1 MAKNLRTWSTSG
13 SIVEV
18 DEDISISSPTV
29 SRRFEVDKKARDVI
43 LKKYNNISNIT
54 GVYKETLRAV
64 LDLFSNFSIMS
75 SENNIREV
83 KCIFSNPERP
93 VAKQFQ
99 ENNIV
104 LPIIAVSQ
112 VSTEDDSNKIRYG
125 SMLVH
130 EKYWDNDKKRAIRVL
145 SFPSKP
151 VRFKYQ
157 IGIWAK
163 YRSNLD
169 QILEQI
175 RVGFTPNINVPT
187 KYTTLSNAFIESE
200 EDFSDIALDD
210 KQERLIKKGINI
222 IVETFIPSPKFLV
235 TSTGEIETVNIQHI
249 SDEDIVDGR
258 KKDLYS

>member
-1 MAKNLRTWSTSG
+1 MARKLRTWATSG
-13 SIVEV
+13 SIEEI
-18 DEDISISSPTV
+18 DDTISFSSPTV
-29 SRRFEVDKKARDVI
+29 SKRFDIDKKARDVI
-43 LKKYNNISNIT
+43 LKKYSNIANIT
-54 GVYKETLRAV
+54 GVYKETLRSV
-64 LDLFSNFSIMS
+64 LSLFSDFVFIS
-75 SENNIREV
+75 SENDIREV

-93 VAKQFQ
+93 IAKQFQ

-104 LPIIAVSQ
+104 LPVIAVSQ

-151 VRFKYQ
+151 VRFRYQ

-175 RVGFTPNINVPT
+175 RIGFTPNINVPT

-235 TSTGEIETVNIQHI
+235 TSTGEIEKVNVEHL
-249 SDEDIVDGR
+249 SDSDVVDGR